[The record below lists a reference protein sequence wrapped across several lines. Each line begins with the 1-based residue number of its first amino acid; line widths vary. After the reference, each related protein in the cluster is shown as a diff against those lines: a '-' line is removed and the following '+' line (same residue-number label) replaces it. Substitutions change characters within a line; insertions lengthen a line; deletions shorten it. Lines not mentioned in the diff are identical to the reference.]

1 MTQNDV
7 TPTTTAPGTQ
17 DEPPTADR
25 PNRSTEGA
33 GKPGPDRS
41 MEGAGQSSPNRST
54 DGAGQGLDRGAGSGH
69 GAEHDDLAGSADA
82 SGAGRATG
90 ATEAN
95 RAPGA
100 TVGTGAAGAPAR
112 PLRTRRL
119 PVHWAW
125 FVAAVTFVTII
136 GAAAFRSLPG
146 LLIDPLHREFDWSR
160 GTIGLAVSVNL
171 ALYGLTAPFAA
182 ALMDRFGIR
191 RVVAVALTVIAL
203 GSGLT
208 VWMTAAWQL
217 LLCWGVLVG
226 LGSGS
231 MALAFA
237 ATVTNRWFIERR
249 GLVTGILTAASASGQ
264 LIFLPLL
271 AWIVEEHDWRP
282 AAVTVALA
290 ALAVVPFVWL
300 LLRDHPADVGLKPF
314 GSEVFVEKPPP
325 VPGAA
330 RRAVKVLLSAARTGP
345 FWLLAGTFA
354 ICGASTNGLIQTH
367 FVPAAHDHGM
377 PITAAA
383 SLLAVIGVFD
393 VVGTVA
399 SGWFTDRFDARRLL
413 AVYYALRGISL
424 LFLPML
430 LAFGGPSVRPPMI
443 FFIVF
448 YGLDWVATVPP
459 TLALCRE
466 HYGEDSAIVF
476 GWVLASHQVGAALI
490 AFLGGVARD
499 VFGSY
504 DMVWYASGA
513 LCAVAALMALVIR
526 KGRAMVPA
534 VAGA

>member
-1 MTQNDV
+1 MTQRADDA
-7 TPTTTAPGTQ
+7 PAIARTTTDQQPHESRRA
-17 DEPPTADR
+17 
-25 PNRSTEGA
+25 
-33 GKPGPDRS
+33 K
-41 MEGAGQSSPNRST
+41 SSR
-54 DGAGQGLDRGAGSGH
+54 
-69 GAEHDDLAGSADA
+69 
-82 SGAGRATG
+82 
-90 ATEAN
+90 
-95 RAPGA
+95 
-100 TVGTGAAGAPAR
+100 
-112 PLRTRRL
+112 
-119 PVHWAW
+119 VHRAW

-146 LLIDPLHREFDWSR
+146 LLIDPLNAEFHWSR
-160 GTIGLAVSVNL
+160 GTIASAVSINL

-191 RVVAVALTVIAL
+191 RVVAVALTVIAVGA
-203 GSGLT
+203 GST
-208 VWMTAAWQL
+208 VWMTSAWQL
-217 LLCWGVLVG
+217 MLCWGLLVG

-237 ATVTNRWFIERR
+237 ATVTNRWFTERR
-249 GLVTGILTAASASGQ
+249 GLVSGILTAASASGQ

-271 AWIVEEHDWRP
+271 SWIVSEHDWRP

-300 LLRDHPADVGLKPF
+300 LLRDHPADLGLKPY
-314 GSEVFVEKPPP
+314 GATEFVPRPAP

-330 RRAVKVLLSAARTGP
+330 RRTIRVLLSAARTGP

-393 VVGTVA
+393 VVGTIA
-399 SGWFTDRFDARRLL
+399 SGWLTDRYEPRRLL
-413 AVYYALRGISL
+413 AVYYAFRGLSL
-424 LFLPML
+424 LFLPYL
-430 LAFGGPSVRPPMI
+430 LAPSVHLPMI

-459 TLALCRE
+459 TMALCRE
-466 HYGEDSAIVF
+466 HYGDDSAIVF
-476 GWVLASHQVGAALI
+476 GWVLASHQVGAALV
-490 AFLGGVARD
+490 AFLGGLARD
-499 VFGSY
+499 TFGAY
-504 DMVWYASGA
+504 DVVWYASGA

-526 KGRAMVPA
+526 RRRLTVPSGGGTVA
-534 VAGA
+534 AAGA

>member
-1 MTQNDV
+1 MRAGARTRLGVVTQ
-7 TPTTTAPGTQ
+7 TTETA
-17 DEPPTADR
+17 
-25 PNRSTEGA
+25 
-33 GKPGPDRS
+33 
-41 MEGAGQSSPNRST
+41 
-54 DGAGQGLDRGAGSGH
+54 
-69 GAEHDDLAGSADA
+69 AE
-82 SGAGRATG
+82 
-90 ATEAN
+90 ATEE
-95 RAPGA
+95 P
-100 TVGTGAAGAPAR
+100 TSAR
-112 PLRTRRL
+112 RR
-119 PVHWAW
+119 PRIHRAW

-136 GAAAFRSLPG
+136 GAAAFRTVPG
-146 LLIDPLHREFDWSR
+146 LFIDPLHEEFGWSR
-160 GTIGLAVSVNL
+160 GTIGAAVSVNL

-208 VWMTAAWQL
+208 VWMTAPWQL
-217 LLCWGVLVG
+217 LLCWGLLVG

-237 ATVTNRWFIERR
+237 ATVTNRWFTERR

-271 AWIVEEHDWRP
+271 AWIVDHHDWRP

-300 LLRDHPADVGLKPF
+300 LLRDHPADVGLRPY
-314 GSEVFVEKPPP
+314 GAQEFVPNPAP

-330 RRAVKVLLSAARTGP
+330 RRAVGVLLRAVRTGP
-345 FWLLAGTFA
+345 FWLLAGSFA

-367 FVPAAHDHGM
+367 FVPAAHDHRM
-377 PITAAA
+377 PVTTAA

-393 VVGTVA
+393 VIGTVA
-399 SGWFTDRFDARRLL
+399 SGWLTDRFEARRLL

-424 LFLPML
+424 LFLPLL
-430 LAFGGPSVRPPMI
+430 LAPNVHLPMV

-476 GWVLASHQVGAALI
+476 GWVLASHQVGAALV
-490 AFLGGVARD
+490 AFLGGAARD
-499 VFGSY
+499 AFGSY
-504 DMVWYASGA
+504 DVVWVASGA
-513 LCAVAALMALVIR
+513 LCAAATLMVLVIR
-526 KGRAMVPA
+526 RRPVAAPA
-534 VAGA
+534 VA

>member
-1 MTQNDV
+1 MTET
-7 TPTTTAPGTQ
+7 TPVLHDNAAP
-17 DEPPTADR
+17 
-25 PNRSTEGA
+25 
-33 GKPGPDRS
+33 
-41 MEGAGQSSPNRST
+41 
-54 DGAGQGLDRGAGSGH
+54 
-69 GAEHDDLAGSADA
+69 DA
-82 SGAGRATG
+82 S
-90 ATEAN
+90 
-95 RAPGA
+95 
-100 TVGTGAAGAPAR
+100 AAGAPSPRR
-112 PLRTRRL
+112 PR
-119 PVHWAW
+119 VHRAW
-125 FVAAVTFVTII
+125 FVAAVAFVTIL

-146 LLIDPLHREFDWSR
+146 LLIDPLNADFGWSR
-160 GTIGLAVSVNL
+160 GTIGAAVSINL

-191 RVVAVALTVIAL
+191 RVVAVALVLIAA

-208 VWMTAAWQL
+208 YWMTAAWQL
-217 LLCWGVLVG
+217 LLCWGLLVG
-226 LGSGS
+226 LGTGS

-237 ATVTNRWFIERR
+237 ATVTNRWFTERR

-271 AWIVEEHDWRP
+271 SWMVEEHTWKP
-282 AAVTVALA
+282 AVVTVALT

-300 LLRDHPADVGLKPF
+300 LLRDHPADVGLAPY
-314 GSEVFVEKPPP
+314 GTEEFVPKPPP
-325 VPGAA
+325 ARGAA
-330 RRAVKVLLSAARTGP
+330 RRAVTVLVSAARTGP

-393 VVGTVA
+393 VVGTVF
-399 SGWFTDRFDARRLL
+399 SGWLTDRFEPRRLL
-413 AVYYALRGISL
+413 AVYYALRGVSL

-430 LAFGGPSVRPPMI
+430 LAPSVHPPML

-459 TLALCRE
+459 TVALCRE
-466 HYGEDSAIVF
+466 QYGDDSAIVF
-476 GWVLASHQVGAALI
+476 GWVLASHQVGAALV

-499 VFGSY
+499 VFGTY

-513 LCAVAALMALVIR
+513 LCAAAALMALVIR
-526 KGRAMVPA
+526 RRPAPAVPA
-534 VAGA
+534 L